1 MLSKLVSQVVVFGTP
16 LIMVCL
22 FIAFIGLFIYFNRR
36 IDRIV
41 DRVNTL
47 SELVSVLQ
55 DIVNTRP
62 NPTQQ
67 QQPVPVPVQSAEDSK
82 IVHVPEKIVVSD
94 GEEEEE
100 EEEEEEDYVSTSEE
114 EEEVPTITITK
125 IEHSPEPSEHNEPIT
140 VDENEQSAAD
150 VDVEEQPIE
159 IDADEQPIEIDAV
172 ENQPVEID
180 AEEQPIE
187 IDEQN
192 QIGLIDDDL
201 ISVVSMSAPTVIP
214 EPQLE
219 EICTNAVLKER
230 FLSTNYR
237 GYKVNQLRDLAT
249 DLHLIKDKDASKLKK
264 SELLTFLDKTYV
276 NLKN

>member
-67 QQPVPVPVQSAEDSK
+67 QQPPVPVQSAEDSK

-94 GEEEEE
+94 GEEEE

-125 IEHSPEPSEHNEPIT
+125 IEHSPEPIT

-150 VDVEEQPIE
+150 VDAEEQPI
-159 IDADEQPIEIDAV
+159 
-172 ENQPVEID
+172 EID

>member
-36 IDRIV
+36 IDRVV

-55 DIVNTRP
+55 DLVNTP
-62 NPTQQ
+62 CPIHH
-67 QQPVPVPVQSAEDSK
+67 QPPREENKV
-82 IVHVPEKIVVSD
+82 VHVPVEQSDKIVVSD
-94 GEEEEE
+94 GEEEEDDYVSSSDE
-100 EEEEEEDYVSTSEE
+100 EEEEAINLNIEEDDVE
-114 EEEVPTITITK
+114 PTITITK
-125 IEHSPEPSEHNEPIT
+125 MEYSPDDAVVADESVVIDDVVEPIDLEEPVVAEDLHIT
-140 VDENEQSAAD
+140 E
-150 VDVEEQPIE
+150 VEP
-159 IDADEQPIEIDAV
+159 
-172 ENQPVEID
+172 
-180 AEEQPIE
+180 
-187 IDEQN
+187 
-192 QIGLIDDDL
+192 GLIDDDMM
-201 ISVVSMSAPTVIP
+201 SVVSMSVPNVIP

-249 DLHLIKDKDASKLKK
+249 ELHLIKDKEAAKLKK
-264 SELLTFLDKTYV
+264 GELITFLDKTYV

>member
-100 EEEEEEDYVSTSEE
+100 EEEEEDYVSTSEE

-150 VDVEEQPIE
+150 VDAEEQPIE